1 MKRSLGQNPFILK
14 QNFKRNT
21 ALTYSANW
29 NYPTN
34 VKVGAGRVKELAGLC
49 RALGMQSP
57 LLITDPGINAL
68 PMLQRVVDD
77 VKTSGMQCGL
87 FSAIKGNPT
96 GENVQDG
103 VDYYESH
110 QHDGVIAFGGGSAI
124 DAAKAVALMVGQD
137 RPIWDFED
145 VGDNWSRVNVA
156 GMAPVVAVPTT
167 AGSGSEVGR
176 ASVITDQGQHLK
188 KIIFHPK
195 MLPAQVILDPELTIG
210 LPPMIT
216 AATGMDALSH
226 NLEALC
232 SSFYHP
238 MAEGIAME
246 GIRLVQEYLPKAV
259 ADGTDIEAR
268 TQMLVCS
275 SMGATAFQKGLGGM
289 HALAHPLGA
298 LYDAHH
304 GTLNAIL
311 MPYVLKAN
319 RREIEQRITRLT
331 RYMGLGETGFDGFMS
346 WVLQMRDNLS
356 IPHSLKEIDIDE
368 TQAEAVGTMAVADP
382 SAGGN
387 PISFS
392 ALEYQQIFTD
402 AINGNL

>member
-1 MKRSLGQNPFILK
+1 M
-14 QNFKRNT
+14 
-21 ALTYSANW
+21 TYSANW

-34 VKVGAGRVKELAGLC
+34 IKVGAGRIKELAGLC
-49 RALGMQSP
+49 KDLGMQSP
-57 LLITDPGINAL
+57 LLITDPGLASL
-68 PMLQRVVDD
+68 PMLKDVVDD
-77 VKTSGMQCGL
+77 IKCGV
-87 FSAIKGNPT
+87 FSAIKSNPT
-96 GENVQDG
+96 GENVQAG
-103 VDYYESH
+103 VEHYKNNN
-110 QHDGVIAFGGGSAI
+110 HDGVIAFGGGSAL

-145 VGDNWSRVNVA
+145 VGDNWTHVNVE

-167 AGSGSEVGR
+167 AGTGSEVGR
-176 ASVITDQGQHLK
+176 ASVITDHEQHLK
-188 KIIFHPK
+188 KIIFHPN

-226 NLEALC
+226 NLEAYC
-232 SSFYHP
+232 SPFYHP
-238 MAEGIAME
+238 MAAGIAVE
-246 GIRLVQEYLPKAV
+246 GIRLVHEFLPRAV
-259 ADGTDIEAR
+259 ADGSDIEAR

-319 RREIEQRITRLT
+319 RSEIEQRIDRLT
-331 RYMGLGETGFDGFMS
+331 HYMDLNETGFDGFMN
-346 WVLQMRDNLS
+346 WVLQMRKQLG
-356 IPHSLKEIDIDE
+356 IPHTLAEINIDDA
-368 TQAEAVGTMAVADP
+368 QAELVGQMAVEDP

-387 PISFS
+387 SISFS
-392 ALEYQQIFTD
+392 TDQYQQIFKDTVS
-402 AINGNL
+402 GNL